1 MLTKGKWLQLAL
13 ESLLFDKKDLWDA
26 KGVCQ
31 SRAPIK
37 SRQGWSGIHWALYMA
52 GVQFVHQ
59 NDTQPKQTENMA
71 GSFRG
76 RHFQPYLLCCLDP
89 SICPSFSQNSRGSE
103 HCLCCQCWRQ
113 ESAAACHESADREKR
128 LRGEEQ
134 SRCINSGLASGKQGP
149 LLPSWRGAES
159 WNKFE
164 PGSGIHTKFI
174 TRSGL
179 SLF

>member
-1 MLTKGKWLQLAL
+1 MIHSQRRPRTWQD
-13 ESLLFDKKDLWDA
+13 LLGEDTSSHTFCVAW
-26 KGVCQ
+26 
-31 SRAPIK
+31 
-37 SRQGWSGIHWALYMA
+37 IHPFIPHFPRIPEGQNTVSAVSA
-52 GVQFVHQ
+52 G
-59 NDTQPKQTENMA
+59 DRK
-71 GSFRG
+71 
-76 RHFQPYLLCCLDP
+76 LLP
-89 SICPSFSQNSRGSE
+89 Q
-103 HCLCCQCWRQ
+103 
-113 ESAAACHESADREKR
+113 CHESVDREKR